1 MKAPHRS
8 TVKKEVV
15 KGNIEDTEEKINDQG
30 VAMGDCEDA
39 DS

>member
-8 TVKKEVV
+8 TVENEVV

-30 VAMGDCEDA
+30 VAMGDCEEGN
-39 DS
+39 S